1 MGDQAQDIVG
11 TGRSS
16 VSPEA
21 QHKEYARIS
30 ACLTHAVAA
39 GNLLARQPRVG
50 AARSLS
56 HSACSR

>member
-11 TGRSS
+11 TPVG
-16 VSPEA
+16 VLFLQK